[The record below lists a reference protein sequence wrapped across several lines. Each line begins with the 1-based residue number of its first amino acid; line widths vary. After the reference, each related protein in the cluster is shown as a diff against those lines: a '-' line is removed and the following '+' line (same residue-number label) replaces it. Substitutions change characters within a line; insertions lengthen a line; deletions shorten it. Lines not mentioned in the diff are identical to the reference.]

1 MRRSGRQTWITTT
14 IALVILAVF
23 LFPVYWMVNA
33 SLQSGVTAAH
43 TTWFPFHLSFSSY
56 RLAFASEK
64 KDVLTSIIV
73 ASGATVVEILIA
85 TPAAYAL
92 SRFRLPSTRLLI
104 MGILVTQMIPG
115 IVIANALYR
124 TYSSVHL
131 LNSYLGLMLADA
143 SLGIPFSILLVRSFM
158 AGIPTEII
166 EAARVDGA
174 GRLRTLVTI
183 VVPVSKNGIV
193 TAALF
198 SFLFAWSDLLFAL
211 TLTTSTKIQPITLG
225 IYQFVGV
232 DRQIWGPVMATA
244 VIASLPA
251 VVLLLVAQ
259 RFIASGVT
267 VGSVK

>member
-1 MRRSGRQTWITTT
+1 MRRRGPQGWISTV

-33 SLQSGVTAAH
+33 SLQANVTAAH
-43 TTWFPFHLSFSSY
+43 TAWFPFHIDFSSY
-56 RLAFASEK
+56 RLAFDSEK
-64 KDVLTSIIV
+64 KDVLTSLIV
-73 ASGATVVEILIA
+73 ATGATAVEILIA
-85 TPAAYAL
+85 TPAAHAL

-115 IVIANALYR
+115 IIIANALYR
-124 TYSSVHL
+124 TYSSIHL
-131 LNSYLGLMLADA
+131 LNSYLGLVLADA

-174 GRLRTLVTI
+174 GRLRTLVAI
-183 VVPVSKNGIV
+183 VVPISRNGIV

-251 VVLLLVAQ
+251 VVLLVIAQ

-267 VGSVK
+267 VGAVK

>member
-124 TYSSVHL
+124 TYTSVHL

-174 GRLRTLVTI
+174 GRLRTLVMI

-211 TLTTSTKIQPITLG
+211 TLTTSTRIQPITLG

>member
-1 MRRSGRQTWITTT
+1 MRRSRNRSWVSSV
-14 IALVILAVF
+14 IALAILGVF

-33 SLQSGVTAAH
+33 SLQAGVTAAH
-43 TTWFPFHLSFSSY
+43 TTWFPFHLSFASY
-56 RLAFASEK
+56 RLAFSSEK
-64 KDVLTSIIV
+64 KDILTSLIV

-85 TPAAYAL
+85 TPAAHAL
-92 SRFRLPSTRLLI
+92 SRFRLPATPVLI
-104 MGILVTQMIPG
+104 MAILVTQMIPG

-124 TYSSVHL
+124 TYSAIHL
-131 LNSYLGLMLADA
+131 LNSYLGLILADA

-174 GRLRTLVTI
+174 GRLRTLLAI

-232 DRQIWGPVMATA
+232 DRQVWGPVMATA
-244 VIASLPA
+244 VLASLPA
-251 VVLLLVAQ
+251 VVLLVLAQ
-259 RFIASGVT
+259 RFVASGVT
-267 VGSVK
+267 VGAVK

>member
-1 MRRSGRQTWITTT
+1 MRRSGRRSWISTA
-14 IALVILAVF
+14 IALAILAVF

-73 ASGATVVEILIA
+73 ATGATVVEILIA
-85 TPAAYAL
+85 TPAAHAL

-124 TYSSVHL
+124 TYNSIHL

>member
-1 MRRSGRQTWITTT
+1 MRRSGRRNWITTA
-14 IALVILAVF
+14 IALAILALF

-43 TTWFPFHLSFSSY
+43 TTWFPFHLSFASY

-85 TPAAYAL
+85 TPAAHAL

-124 TYSSVHL
+124 TYTSIHL

-174 GRLRTLVTI
+174 GRLRTLVKI

>member
-1 MRRSGRQTWITTT
+1 MRRSRAQRWTSTVF
-14 IALVILAVF
+14 ALAILAVF

-33 SLQSGVTAAH
+33 SLQAGVTAAH
-43 TTWFPFHLSFSSY
+43 TTWFPIHLSLSSY
-56 RLAFASEK
+56 RLALHSEK
-64 KDVLTSIIV
+64 KDVLTSLIV
-73 ASGATVVEILIA
+73 ATGATVVEILIA
-85 TPAAYAL
+85 TPAAFAL

-115 IVIANALYR
+115 IIIANAMYR
-124 TYSSVHL
+124 TYSSIHL
-131 LNSYLGLMLADA
+131 LNSYLGLVLADA

-174 GRLRTLVTI
+174 GRLRTLIAI

-251 VVLLLVAQ
+251 VVLLLIAQ

-267 VGSVK
+267 VGAVK

>member
-1 MRRSGRQTWITTT
+1 MRRSQKRSWITTV
-14 IALVILAVF
+14 IALAILAVF

-56 RLAFASEK
+56 RLAFHSER
-64 KDVLTSIIV
+64 KDVLTSLIV
-73 ASGATVVEILIA
+73 ASGATIVEILIA

-92 SRFRLPSTRLLI
+92 ARFRLPSARVLI

-124 TYSSVHL
+124 TYTSIHL

-158 AGIPTEII
+158 AGIPTEIL

-174 GRLRTLVTI
+174 GRLRTLVAI

-251 VVLLLVAQ
+251 VVLLLLAQ

-267 VGSVK
+267 VGAVK